1 MKHLRLLIVV
11 VALLFASCNVH
22 QRVLYLQDVQNGSEI
37 TLPKNYQIR
46 IKPLDQITVVVNSKD
61 PLLAQPFNSS
71 TSYQSLSNGTGI
83 TNATES
89 NLQVMTVDN
98 DGYVTLPI
106 IGRIKC
112 EGLTRMELAHEIEN
126 RIKESNYIAEPQVN
140 VRFAN
145 LSISILGEVN
155 RPGRYD
161 IERDQITI
169 LEALALAGDLTIYG
183 ERDNVAVIRE
193 VDGKSVVTKLD
204 LRSSDIFA
212 SPCYYLEQNDIIVVS
227 PNKYK
232 AATSEIN
239 QNRTFW
245 ISIASTGIALATL
258 LITILR

>member
-1 MKHLRLLIVV
+1 MKHLKLLIVV
-11 VALLFASCNVH
+11 AALILGSCNVQ
-22 QRVLYLQDVQNGSEI
+22 QRVLYLQDVENGSEI

-71 TSYQSLSNGTGI
+71 TSYQSLSNAGGV

-89 NLQVMTVDN
+89 SLQVMTVDEK
-98 DGYVTLPI
+98 GYLTLPI

-112 EGLTRMELAHEIEN
+112 EGMTRLELAREIEE

-145 LSISILGEVN
+145 LCISVLGEVN

-161 IERDQITI
+161 IQSDKITI
-169 LEALALAGDLTIYG
+169 LDALALAGDLTIFG

-193 VDGKSVVTKLD
+193 VDGKSVITKLD
-204 LRSSDIFA
+204 LRSSDIFT
-212 SPCYYLEQNDIIVVS
+212 SPCYYLEQNDVVVVS

-232 AATSEIN
+232 AATAEIN

-258 LITILR
+258 LVTLIK